1 MKTFKE
7 VFEEYGGDY
16 TATMA
21 RFMNN
26 ETMYMKFLNMLFKD
40 DNLDKLSEA
49 IKNNDLNSAFEAAHT
64 LKGVVANM
72 GLTPMYDAVNT
83 IVEPLRVRKE
93 NPEYP
98 VMLEKIQNEYV
109 RVIDLHKKLEG
120 VN

>member
-7 VFEEYGGDY
+7 LFENYGGDY

-26 ETMYMKFLNMLFKD
+26 ETMYMKFLTMLFKD

-72 GLTPMYDAVNT
+72 GLTPMYDAVNV
-83 IVEPLRVRKE
+83 IVEPLRSRKE
-93 NPEYP
+93 DPEYP
-98 VMLEKIQNEYV
+98 AMLEKIQTEYA
-109 RVIDLHKKLEG
+109 RVVELHQQLKRG
-120 VN
+120 N

>member
-7 VFEEYGGDY
+7 LFEEYGGDY

-26 ETMYMKFLNMLFKD
+26 ETMYLKFLNMLFKD

-49 IKNNDLNSAFEAAHT
+49 INNNDLNSAFEAAHT

-72 GLTPMYDAVNT
+72 GLTPMYDAVNV
-83 IVEPLRVRKE
+83 IVEPLRARKE
-93 NPEYP
+93 NPDYP
-98 VMLEKIQNEYV
+98 IMLEKIKAEYIKV
-109 RVIDLHKKLEG
+109 EELNKKLKGE
-120 VN
+120 N

>member
-1 MKTFKE
+1 MKNFKKL
-7 VFEEYGGDY
+7 FEEYGGDY

-26 ETMYMKFLNMLFKD
+26 EAMYMKFLNMLFKD

-49 IKNNDLNSAFEAAHT
+49 IKNNDLNAAFEAAHT

-72 GLTPMYDAVNT
+72 GLTPMYEAVNS
-83 IVEPLRVRKE
+83 IVEPLRLRKE

-98 VMLEKIQNEYV
+98 ILLEKIQAEYA
-109 RVIDLHKKLEG
+109 RVIELHKQLEG
-120 VN
+120 DI